1 MRKSLIALLGAGL
14 LFSSAVF
21 ALTLDQ
27 AKQQGRVGETLSGYI
42 VAIKQ
47 DKETLALV
55 QQINTGRAEK
65 YQEVANNNHISREDV
80 AKMAGQKLVERAASS
95 EYVRG
100 INSPSL
106 SDRNTATKKR
116 ASDQTE
122 RVFYFLL
129 TTLSRHRR

>member
-42 VAIKQ
+42 VALKQ

-55 QQINTGRAEK
+55 EQINTGRAEK

-80 AKMAGQKLVERAASS
+80 AKMAGQKLVERAASG

-100 INSPSL
+100 INGKWLRKP
-106 SDRNTATKKR
+106 
-116 ASDQTE
+116 
-122 RVFYFLL
+122 
-129 TTLSRHRR
+129 